1 MFKNI
6 VQHDYIRQYHKEV
19 HKELYHDKLTILV
32 DNPCVAQAIVIGI
45 INIKNLILF
54 WILWLLNIVEIRM

>member
-45 INIKNLILF
+45 INIKNLILC
-54 WILWLLNIVEIRM
+54 